1 MTAAQFELAVLILKG
16 MYKAGEYLYDAVARL
31 DKVAAMTD
39 EECLAAIPVVQ
50 ANIDKNDDVIQGL

>member
-16 MYKAGEYLYDAVARL
+16 MYKAGEYLVNAAARL

-39 EECLAAIPVVQ
+39 EECLAAVPIVQ
-50 ANIDKNDDVIQGL
+50 ANIDANDDVIKGL

>member
-16 MYKAGEYLYDAVARL
+16 MFKAGEYLVDAAARL
-31 DKVAAMTD
+31 DKVSSMTD

-50 ANIDKNDDVIQGL
+50 AHIDKNDQTIQEL

>member
-16 MYKAGEYLYDAVARL
+16 MYKAGEYLVDAASRL
-31 DKVAAMTD
+31 DKVASMTD

-50 ANIDKNDDVIQGL
+50 ENINRNDDVIKGL